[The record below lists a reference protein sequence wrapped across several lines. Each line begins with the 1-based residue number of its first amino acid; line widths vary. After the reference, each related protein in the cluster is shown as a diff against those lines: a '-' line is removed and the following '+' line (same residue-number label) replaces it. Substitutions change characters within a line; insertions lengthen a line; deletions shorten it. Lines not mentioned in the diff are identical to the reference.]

1 MYGIISM
8 QSTKIKCSNGSHK
21 CKKRPRT
28 PKMSM
33 ISSSCI
39 INPHILTM
47 IMYLLFNL
55 TVNHRTRNQISVHLI
70 EKLSHFFITPQSV
83 V

>member
-8 QSTKIKCSNGSHK
+8 QSTKIKCCNGSHK
-21 CKKRPRT
+21 CQTRPRT
-28 PKMSM
+28 PKKSM
-33 ISSSCI
+33 ISFSCI

-47 IMYLLFNL
+47 IIYLLFNI